1 MGPSRCPHIPI
12 VFLLCALSACAT
24 EQKWQASDVGVSP
37 DILAREISPE
47 LARHVQAEDLPSI
60 PVPRHLR
67 PCCAFGTGLHVR
79 LMSIQ
84 VPGLELTN
92 IIGLEDLGPHNY
104 DNGALAF
111 EASRPGAPSVTY
123 EGNDLVYTCRGGFID
138 TAHVRD
144 WADWTLFLRT
154 RLGRTLESGLLIE
167 LPPEGG
173 RRRLTTKALSPD
185 DLEGHDRRDI
195 SVPMAEWIAFQLSVW
210 HEIATWYGWSALA
223 LFPEEASAF
232 SPEDLYSNLLGIKL
246 AASLVYQYA
255 VTSEA
260 SYNENMGSALRMILT
275 RLGAL
280 PGEMGS
286 RAARAVDG
294 LWWDSRVPLPAKG
307 LVTRRNLEIG
317 TLVSPWLVQQA
328 PVSSE
333 DKAAIAALCGELKG
347 ISLRNPDTCV
357 TGRACDDYAEIEIV
371 VDDAL
376 AARGFPFPR
385 SDSRRITQRDFVYIL
400 DKIRQQNAA
409 EFGSRADRPD

>member
-1 MGPSRCPHIPI
+1 MRPPQRSHLPI
-12 VFLLCALSACAT
+12 LVFLGALSACAT
-24 EQKWQASDVGVSP
+24 GQKWQASDVGIPP

-47 LARHVQAEDLPSI
+47 LARHVRAEDMPWI
-60 PVPRHLR
+60 PAPRHLR
-67 PCCAFGTGLHVR
+67 PCCAFGTSLHVR
-79 LMSIQ
+79 LMSIL
-84 VPGLELTN
+84 VPGLELAN
-92 IIGLEDLGPHNY
+92 VIGLADLGPHNY

-111 EASRPGAPSVTY
+111 EASRPGGAVVTN
-123 EGNDLVYTCRGGFID
+123 ENNGLVYTCRGGFID

-154 RLGRTLESGLLIE
+154 RLGRTLETGLLIE

-185 DLEGHDRRDI
+185 ELEGRDRRDI
-195 SVPMAEWIAFQLSVW
+195 TVPMAQWIAFQLSVW

-246 AASLVYQYA
+246 AGSLIYQYA

-260 SYNENMGSALRMILT
+260 SYNENMASALRMILA
-275 RLGAL
+275 RLGAV
-280 PGEMGS
+280 PGDMGS

-294 LWWDSRVPLPAKG
+294 LWWDSRVSLPAKG

-317 TLVSPWLVQQA
+317 TVVSPWLVQQA
-328 PVSSE
+328 PVSND
-333 DKAAIAALCGELKG
+333 DKAAIMALCGEPQG
-347 ISLRNPDTCV
+347 ITLRNPDTCV
-357 TGRACDDYAEIEIV
+357 TGRAFEDYAEIEIE

-385 SDSRRITQRDFVYIL
+385 SDSRKITQRDFPDIL
-400 DKIRQQNAA
+400 DKIRQQNTA
-409 EFGSRADRPD
+409 EFGPHADRPD